1 MPVGTQA
8 AMKGL
13 TREQLLMTGAE
24 ISLVNTYHAYLQPG
38 HEVVREFGGLHGFM
52 GHPLPI
58 LTDSGGFQVFSLGA
72 QMEKKHLARSMKQ

>member
-13 TREQLLMTGAE
+13 TREQLVSTGAE

-38 HEVVREFGGLHGFM
+38 HEVVREF
-52 GHPLPI
+52 
-58 LTDSGGFQVFSLGA
+58 
-72 QMEKKHLARSMKQ
+72 

>member
-13 TREQLLMTGAE
+13 TREQLVSTGAE
-24 ISLVNTYHAYLQPG
+24 ISLVNTYHTYLQPG
-38 HEVVREFGGLHGFM
+38 HEVIRSFGGLHDFM
-52 GHPLPI
+52 QHPLPI

-72 QMEKKHLARSMKQ
+72 QMEKRHLGKNEK